1 MRYYPDQKVLL
12 RKYLKLG
19 SVVKSLPRN
28 KYLVSYYEENKLKY
42 DIITEEDIMD
52 EKEYDVVKNRINT
65 INKLLG

>member
-12 RKYLKLG
+12 RKYLKIG
-19 SVVKSLPRN
+19 SIVKSLPRN

-52 EKEYDVVKNRINT
+52 EKEYDVIKNRINT

>member
-1 MRYYPDQKVLL
+1 MRYYTDQKVLL
-12 RKYLKLG
+12 RKYLKIG
-19 SVVKSLPRN
+19 SIVKSLPRN

-52 EKEYDVVKNRINT
+52 EKEYDVIKNRINT